1 MRETETIALCV
12 LFLFCSSF
20 TQGED
25 DSSSPAHLPNFTMP
39 STSSP
44 PQRSSTAKPEY
55 FSRPTLLSA
64 SSEEDIR
71 ATADLSANDTLSQ
84 SYNDTVNSTV
94 APGFPI
100 GAAGPTVN
108 TLAPTNSTSV
118 PGNLTESRD
127 GANLSVGDNQTS
139 RASSTTL
146 SDTVTT
152 SLPKGVTK
160 PSTSAPSTRSQTLS
174 ASTRPQITTSLLATT
189 TRSRS
194 KSSTVTTK
202 DISAPTTTTTTTTTS
217 STTTTTIQTTEHS
230 STPVQAKALAG
241 TPSELNVGDNTE
253 YSNTSMDPL
262 LAGLVSVFVVTAAI
276 VSLLIFLKFRHR
288 NERPEFR
295 RLQDLPMDDMME
307 DTPLSMYSY

>member
-1 MRETETIALCV
+1 MRETETIALCA

-20 TQGED
+20 TQGDD
-25 DSSSPAHLPNFTMP
+25 DSSSPTRLPNFTMP

-44 PQRSSTAKPEY
+44 PQRFSTAKPES
-55 FSRPTLLSA
+55 FSRPTLLSTT
-64 SSEEDIR
+64 SEGDSR
-71 ATADLSANDTLSQ
+71 ATTDLFTNNTLSQ

-94 APGFPI
+94 TPGFPT

-118 PGNLTESRD
+118 PGNVTESRD
-127 GANLSVGDNQTS
+127 EANLSDGDNLTS

-146 SDTVTT
+146 TANVTT
-152 SLPKGVTK
+152 PLPKGGIK
-160 PSTSAPSTRSQTLS
+160 PSTPSIRSQTLS

-194 KSSTVTTK
+194 KSSTVNIK
-202 DISAPTTTTTTTTTS
+202 VISAPTTTTTTTTSS
-217 STTTTTIQTTEHS
+217 STTTTTIQTTIRS